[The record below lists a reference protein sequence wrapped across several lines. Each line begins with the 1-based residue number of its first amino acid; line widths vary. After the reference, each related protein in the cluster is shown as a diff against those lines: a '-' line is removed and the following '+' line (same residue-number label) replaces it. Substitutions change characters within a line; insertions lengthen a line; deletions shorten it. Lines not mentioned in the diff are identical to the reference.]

1 MKVKKGESRNEKRK
15 IEIEKVREG
24 KGRSHRIR
32 KTNGAD
38 CGRKHDRFLKH
49 CQRHNGP
56 RVLPL

>member
-32 KTNGAD
+32 KANGAD
-38 CGRKHDRFLKH
+38 FVRKHDWCLKNLSL
-49 CQRHNGP
+49 QPFNMDF
-56 RVLPL
+56 

>member
-32 KTNGAD
+32 KANGAD
-38 CGRKHDRFLKH
+38 FVRKHDWCLK
-49 CQRHNGP
+49 N
-56 RVLPL
+56 LSL